1 MNVHINVFM
10 NVHINVHI
18 IFHIDLHMN
27 VHEIVTKIISAQKV
41 WIPQRFLKILVDFGR
56 LWLVFGYSSS
66 YSSCDRGKTKSPSS
80 LTT

>member
-1 MNVHINVFM
+1 MKMSSKFSYRCFMNVDINVFM
-10 NVHINVHI
+10 NVQINVHI

-41 WIPQRFLKILVDFGR
+41 WIPQRFLKILVDF
-56 LWLVFGYSSS
+56 
-66 YSSCDRGKTKSPSS
+66 S